1 VSRQYPAAIIT
12 DREHSP
18 GLTAFEQT
26 FRILNMRSESM
37 MTVEDLSTRARILG
51 AAVDRFAQLGYHGT
65 TIRAVAAA
73 AGVSAALVVHY
84 FGSKERL
91 RQECDQR
98 VIRFVDGKR
107 AADSTADVLADAA
120 RRFGPYLARML
131 SDPGESADA
140 LFDLLLS
147 AARTTLEEGIET
159 GTMRASADRDAQ
171 AAALVAL
178 AVAPFFLAHQLG
190 RWSGQD
196 AEAGISRIATPIAD
210 IYARGL
216 MVLPA
221 REGSR

>member
-1 VSRQYPAAIIT
+1 MDSA
-12 DREHSP
+12 
-18 GLTAFEQT
+18 
-26 FRILNMRSESM
+26 RSI
-37 MTVEDLSTRARILG
+37 EDLSTRARIVS
-51 AAVDRFAQLGYHGT
+51 AAIDRFAHLGYQGT

-73 AGVSAALVVHY
+73 ARVSAPLVMHY
-84 FGSKERL
+84 FGSKEGL

-107 AADSTADVLADAA
+107 AADSTPDVLADAA
-120 RRFGPYLARML
+120 RVFGPYLARML

-147 AARTTLEEGIET
+147 SARTSVEDGIEE
-159 GTMRASADRDAQ
+159 GTMRASADREAQ
-171 AAALVAL
+171 AVALVAL

-210 IYARGL
+210 IYSRGL
-216 MVLPA
+216 LVPPA
-221 REGSR
+221 REASR